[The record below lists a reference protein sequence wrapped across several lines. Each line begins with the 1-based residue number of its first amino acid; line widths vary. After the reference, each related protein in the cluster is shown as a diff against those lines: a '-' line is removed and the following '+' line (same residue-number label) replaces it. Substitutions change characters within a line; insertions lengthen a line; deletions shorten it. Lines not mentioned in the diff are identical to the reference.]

1 MEINTINRNDL
12 DGILTI
18 QQGGTGQ
25 SSAGIATVGSFW
37 MRLQVID
44 DALVIGD
51 DGSGNSVLATGAVKN
66 IAPAGLQLVIAGD
79 SE

>member
-25 SSAGIATVGSFW
+25 SSAGIATVGS
-37 MRLQVID
+37 LLDEASQVID

-51 DGSGNSVLATGAVKN
+51 DGSGNSV
-66 IAPAGLQLVIAGD
+66 
-79 SE
+79 